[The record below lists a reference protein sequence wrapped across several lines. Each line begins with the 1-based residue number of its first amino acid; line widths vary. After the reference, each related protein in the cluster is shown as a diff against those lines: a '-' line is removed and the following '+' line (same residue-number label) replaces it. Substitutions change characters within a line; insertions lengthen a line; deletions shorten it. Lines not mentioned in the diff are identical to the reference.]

1 VRHADRVSARQVGA
15 REVIPIFPLGTVLVP
30 GLVLPLHIFEP
41 RYRRLVAD
49 LQARPADDRGFGVV
63 AIREGWEVGET
74 GVRALFEVG
83 TLALVREVSPYPDGR
98 FDLVANG
105 DARFRVVRLVET
117 GTPYLTAEVEWLD
130 EPDGATPPEAKVLAH
145 AVGRRFDAY
154 RAAVTRSGAV
164 EAAQMVELPDD
175 PRTLSYLVAVAM
187 VLDLSDR
194 QRLLQA
200 ASTHDRLRSELGL
213 LARETALVREL
224 PSLPAVD
231 LARTPSGMN

>member
-1 VRHADRVSARQVGA
+1 VRHADGVSARQVGA
-15 REVIPIFPLGTVLVP
+15 REVIPIFPLGAVLVP

-63 AIREGWEVGET
+63 AIREGWEVGEN

-83 TLALVREVSPYPDGR
+83 TLAVVREVSPYPDGR

-105 DARFRVVRLVET
+105 DARFRVVRLVDT

-130 EPDGATPPEAKVLAH
+130 EPDGAPAQETRVLSY

-164 EAAQMVELPDD
+164 EAAQMLEMPDD

-200 ASTHDRLRSELGL
+200 ASTRQRLLDEIAL
-213 LARETALVREL
+213 LARETTLMREL